1 MALSL
6 ELDGAFDSE
15 EAMFVL
21 QTTIEII
28 QKQIYKLRGSLTRI
42 FYDGCSGPD
51 LSTTADPR
59 KGAGHHGGLQIE
71 AEWGLGSLTNF
82 DNPTRACLAAINI
95 Q

>member
-1 MALSL
+1 MALTL
-6 ELDGAFDSE
+6 ELEGAFDSD

-42 FYDGCSGPD
+42 FYDGCEGPKV
-51 LSTTADPR
+51 DPK
-59 KGAGHHGGLQIE
+59 KGEGSHGGLQIE

-95 Q
+95 